1 MQPEFHQF
9 GDIAKRY
16 RAIFFDAYGVLRNSS
31 GLIQGVPEMLD
42 FLRAHD
48 IDYYVLTNDASR
60 SPAQLAAKYHQL
72 GVEQITADRIVSS
85 GMLARDYLQQKVRS
99 GAVAYLGT
107 ENSAHYLEELGL
119 HTVPI
124 RALDLDFCE
133 EINCLVIL
141 DDEGFDWN
149 TDINKTVNLLRLRN
163 IPVVVANTDLSYPI
177 SRSRVASAT
186 GAVANMIESVVGK
199 HFLRFGKPGT
209 QMFIFAYEH
218 IQQFRP
224 VLKAEILM
232 VGDTLNTD
240 ILGGNKFGLDTC
252 LVLSGNTLPDQ
263 YAFRIRSTG
272 IIPDYVCESVEVG
285 E

>member
-1 MQPEFHQF
+1 MDPRFETFSRV
-9 GDIAKRY
+9 ALRY

-31 GLIQGVPEMLD
+31 GLIPGVREMLD
-42 FLRAHD
+42 FLAAHD

-60 SPAQLAAKYHQL
+60 SPARLAEKYHQY
-72 GVEQITADRIVSS
+72 GIKQMTADKIVSS

-107 ENSAHYLEELGL
+107 ESSAHYLEELGL
-119 HTVPI
+119 HTIPI
-124 RALDLDFCE
+124 RALDLDYCDE
-133 EINCLVIL
+133 VNCLVFL

-149 TDINKTVNLLRLRN
+149 TDINKTINLLRRRN
-163 IPVVVANTDLSYPI
+163 IPVVVANTDLSYPT
-177 SRSRVASAT
+177 SMSQVAAAT
-186 GAVANMIESVVGK
+186 GAVADLIESVMGK
-199 HFLRFGKPGT
+199 HFLRFGKPGA

-224 VLKAEILM
+224 VPKADILM
-232 VGDTLNTD
+232 VGDTLRTD

-263 YAFRIRSTG
+263 YAYRIRSTG
-272 IIPDYVCESVEVG
+272 IIPDYVCESVDVR
-285 E
+285 

>member
-1 MQPEFHQF
+1 MEPRFESF
-9 GDIAKRY
+9 AEVALRY

-31 GLIQGVPEMLD
+31 GLIPGVSEMLD
-42 FLRAHD
+42 FLAEHD

-60 SPAQLAAKYHQL
+60 SPALLAAKYHQY
-72 GVEQITADRIVSS
+72 GIPQITADKIVSS
-85 GMLARDYLQQKVRS
+85 GMLARDYLQQKVRE

-107 ENSAHYLEELGL
+107 ESSAHYLEELGL
-119 HTVPI
+119 QTVAI

-133 EINCLVIL
+133 EINCLVVL

-149 TDINKTVNLLRLRN
+149 TDINKTINLLRRRN
-163 IPVVVANTDLSYPI
+163 IPVVIANTDLSYPT
-177 SRSRVASAT
+177 SMSQVAAAT
-186 GAVANMIESVVGK
+186 GAVANLIESVLGK
-199 HFLRFGKPGT
+199 QFLRFGKPGA

-224 VLKAEILM
+224 VPKIDILM
-232 VGDTLNTD
+232 VGDTLHTD

-263 YAFRIRSTG
+263 YAYRIRSTG
-272 IIPDYVCESVEVG
+272 IIPDFVCESVAVR
-285 E
+285 